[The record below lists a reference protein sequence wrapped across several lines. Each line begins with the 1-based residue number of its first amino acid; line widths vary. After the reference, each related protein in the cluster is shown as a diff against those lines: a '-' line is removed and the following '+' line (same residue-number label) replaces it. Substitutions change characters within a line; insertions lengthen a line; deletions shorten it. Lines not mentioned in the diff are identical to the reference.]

1 VTLARAAT
9 GMLVALWT
17 VVSAASA
24 TAAEQAGSA
33 SAEATGKRLYLER
46 CAPCHGDGGAGDGPA
61 AAAIDPKPQNFREA
75 AFWKGRTTA
84 QLRQAVRE
92 GKPGTLMA
100 PFEGVLS
107 DEEIDAVVGYLAH
120 FRPTVGTGAGAGD
133 GEVSLARRGEDPAG
147 GADRHGGGLLALR
160 GVHP

>member
-1 VTLARAAT
+1 VTRGRAAASTLA
-9 GMLVALWT
+9 ALWI
-17 VVSAASA
+17 AASA
-24 TAAEQAGSA
+24 VAAEQASGPN
-33 SAEATGKRLYLER
+33 AEATGKRLYLER

-61 AAAIDPKPQNFREA
+61 AAALDPRPPSFRDA

-120 FRPTVGTGAGAGD
+120 FRPKVGRGPGAGD
-133 GEVSLARRGEDPAG
+133 GEISLARRGEDAVG
-147 GADRHGGGLLALR
+147 GADRSGGGVPAVR
-160 GVHP
+160 GLHP

>member
-1 VTLARAAT
+1 VTLARATT
-9 GMLVALWT
+9 GVLAALWLVA
-17 VVSAASA
+17 SAASA
-24 TAAEQAGSA
+24 TAAEPAGGA
-33 SAEATGKRLYLER
+33 SAETTGKRLYLER

-61 AAAIDPKPQNFREA
+61 AAAIDPKPQNFRDA

-84 QLRQAVRE
+84 QLRQAVRA

-120 FRPTVGTGAGAGD
+120 FRPTVGTGAGPGD
-133 GEVSLARRGEDPAG
+133 GEVSLARRSEDAVG
-147 GADRHGGGLLALR
+147 GTDRGGGGMPAVR